1 MIPRLQASFFFFTAY
16 EYWLDDWPADAQE
29 RTIQLLQTMPTLVV
43 LIFVARFDSL
53 KHGMA
58 LRVAFC

>member
-1 MIPRLQASFFFFTAY
+1 MIPRLQASFFTAY

-29 RTIQLLQTMPTLVV
+29 RTVQLLQTMPTLVV